1 MYYRRKILMS
11 ILEKS
16 PNRQISKLSLQKIL
30 FLFSLQ
36 KEEYYSF
43 IPYQYGCYSLLANKD
58 LSVLSDHYKLVAN
71 NEKSWQLL
79 DDNSYY
85 EQLADVD
92 KKTLN
97 RLFNEFD
104 VVNEN
109 NLISYI
115 YDNYPYYT
123 INSKRRL
130 TSFQL
135 GLVNN
140 EKQKIDSQNEP
151 VVFSIGYEGKSI
163 DEYLNLLVKNNID
176 LLCDVRK
183 NPISMKYGF
192 SKNALAN
199 FCQNLGID
207 YIHIPDLGIES
218 QHRESLKT
226 IHDYKILFDSYRLG
240 LNDKGE
246 PLSEVVSLIKKY
258 NRCAFTC
265 FELSHTYCHRGTLI
279 EYLSNNFE
287 IPKVEHL

>member
-1 MYYRRKILMS
+1 MYYRRKVLMS

-58 LSVLSDHYKLVAN
+58 LSVLADHYKLVAN
-71 NEKSWQLL
+71 HDKSWQLL
-79 DDNSYY
+79 NDDSYFD
-85 EQLADVD
+85 QLADID
-92 KKTLN
+92 KKILTN
-97 RLFNEFD
+97 LFSEFD
-104 VVNEN
+104 VVHEN
-109 NLISYI
+109 KLISHV

-123 INSKRRL
+123 INSKRKL
-130 TSFQL
+130 TSHQL
-135 GLVNN
+135 SLVNN
-140 EKQKIDSQNEP
+140 EKQKIDSQSERM
-151 VVFSIGYEGKSI
+151 VFSIGYEGKSI
-163 DEYLNLLVKNNID
+163 DEYLNLLIKNNVD

-192 SKNALAN
+192 SKNALAT

-207 YIHIPDLGIES
+207 YIHIPNLGIES
-218 QHRESLKT
+218 QQRESLKT
-226 IHDYKILFDSYRLG
+226 AQDYKVLFDNYRLS
-240 LNDKGE
+240 LCDKE
-246 PLSEVVSLIKKY
+246 EFLAEVIALIQKHK
-258 NRCAFTC
+258 RIAFTC
-265 FELSHTYCHRGTLI
+265 FELLHTSCHRGTLI